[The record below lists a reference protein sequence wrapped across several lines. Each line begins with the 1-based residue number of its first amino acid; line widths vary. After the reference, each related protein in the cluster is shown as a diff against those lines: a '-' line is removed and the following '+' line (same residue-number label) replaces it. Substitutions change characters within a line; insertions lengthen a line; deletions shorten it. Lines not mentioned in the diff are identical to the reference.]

1 MKQNILITG
10 GAGYIGSHVVKLLGQ
25 TGNYNLTIVDNLS
38 TGSKDA
44 VLYGDLH
51 IIDLAETDKLE
62 SLFHSTKFQAVIH
75 FAASIEVPE
84 SVANPVK
91 YYRNNTVNTLNLIDI
106 CNRHGVE
113 KFIFSSTAAVYGD
126 YKPQFAETDIPK
138 PVNPYGRSKLMNE
151 MILRDIAAT
160 SSTMKYV
167 ILRYFNVAGADPQ
180 GKIGQNYPNA
190 THLIKVAAETA
201 CGLRPQIQ
209 IYGTDYPTPDGTC
222 IRDYIHVTDLA
233 SAHLEALNYL
243 DQNPSET
250 FNCGYGHG
258 YSVKETLETMKE
270 VSGKDFKTINA
281 PRRAGDPPQVV
292 SINKKILQKTNWKPT
307 HNNLKTICQT
317 ALDWEKQK
325 LQ

>member
-91 YYRNNTVNTLNLIDI
+91 YYRNN
-106 CNRHGVE
+106 
-113 KFIFSSTAAVYGD
+113 
-126 YKPQFAETDIPK
+126 YKPQFAETDTPK

-151 MILRDIAAT
+151 MILHDIAAT

-258 YSVKETLETMKE
+258 YSVKVTLETMKE